1 MDKQT
6 IEQSEKILSYFD
18 YCYYFSKYDGRP
30 KMNNK
35 FKGLRK
41 NNLTDEQTIELETF
55 LKTKSNFKVL
65 RKLIKSKGFKFYT
78 TDDDELSKCYGWYIK
93 NWNDNSI
100 SIDFEPLDEFT
111 ENDLGHIRMYY
122 KPNESLGYKQL

>member
-1 MDKQT
+1 MNKQT
-6 IEQSEKILSYFD
+6 IEQVEKILSYFD

-41 NNLTDEQTIELETF
+41 NNLTNEQTIEFETF

-93 NWNDNSI
+93 NLNDNSI
-100 SIDFEPLDEFT
+100 SVDFEPLDEFT
-111 ENDLGHIRMYY
+111 ENDLAHIRMYY